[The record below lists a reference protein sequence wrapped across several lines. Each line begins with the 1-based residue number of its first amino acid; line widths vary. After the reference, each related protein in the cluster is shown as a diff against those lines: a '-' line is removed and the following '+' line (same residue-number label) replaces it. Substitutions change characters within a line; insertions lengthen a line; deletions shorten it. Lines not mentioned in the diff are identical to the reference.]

1 MRIGYFFTRGRRAPF
16 IPRNFH
22 GVAPVRRVTPPQ
34 HCTAHYPRT
43 RSRLISPLNAGLS
56 GCDPRRPSHSSS
68 SSDTKH
74 PPSLDAAADANDSV
88 HPPPSSRH
96 SLSTVLSCV
105 ESADTSREKERKR
118 RREGRERID
127 RIRNADHERTIGINP
142 GRENKGAEGRRFY
155 LHVRPRVISGFLFLR
170 KNWPAMIFSHVN
182 IRER

>member
-1 MRIGYFFTRGRRAPF
+1 MRIGYFFTRGHRVPF
-16 IPRNFH
+16 NPRNFH
-22 GVAPVRRVTPPQ
+22 GDAPVRRVTPPQ

-105 ESADTSREKERKR
+105 ESGHVTRERGGERG
-118 RREGRERID
+118 GRELIESEMQIMSAQSGSTPVAK
-127 RIRNADHERTIGINP
+127 IRAQRDGVFIYTSALG
-142 GRENKGAEGRRFY
+142 
-155 LHVRPRVISGFLFLR
+155 
-170 KNWPAMIFSHVN
+170 
-182 IRER
+182 